1 MKSIKGTVE
10 EPVEL
15 TPQERE
21 QLQRGRPLQ
30 RKPDQAAPLVWEEI
44 PRTHRWCGKAR
55 PITAR
60 AVLLKSGKMSITIGG
75 RTAAQLRLRAGKS
88 YSVLRAGMCLAFTLN
103 SSGWKLASSKSKT
116 DPDRVSF
123 KISTPRGW
131 SRKLTTF
138 RLERMGDDY
147 YLEPEEQ

>member
-1 MKSIKGTVE
+1 MKSIKSTVE

-15 TPQERE
+15 TPEERE
-21 QLQRGRPLQ
+21 QLLRGRPLQ
-30 RKPDQAAPLVWEEI
+30 RKPAQAAPLAWEEI
-44 PRTHRWCGKAR
+44 PQTRGGRANGP

-75 RTAAQLRLRAGKS
+75 RTAAQLGLRPGKC
-88 YSVLRAGMCLAFTLN
+88 YTILRAGMCLAFKLN
-103 SSGWKLASSKSKT
+103 STGWKLAAAKSKT
-116 DPDRVSF
+116 DPDRVIF

-131 SRKLTTF
+131 ARKLTTF
-138 RLERMGDDY
+138 RLERTGDYY